1 VSATPPPPL
10 RPPSFPAHTQM
21 AEEELPEEGQA
32 ILRRLLEA
40 RTWQRRRAVTMACY
54 DALWEWDE

>member
-1 VSATPPPPL
+1 
-10 RPPSFPAHTQM
+10 M

-32 ILRRLLEA
+32 IVRRLLEA
-40 RTWQRRRAVTMACY
+40 RTWQRRRAVTMACC